1 MRPNESLKG
10 TESGRR
16 KGASLAEYLR
26 IFGAT
31 LRRYLNRV
39 PISVGNNPSQRPPRV
54 IAFYLP
60 QFHPIPE
67 NDAWWGAGFT
77 EWTHVRKAVPLFRGH
92 QQPKVP
98 LNSDYYDLLN
108 DDTREHQA
116 QLARDAGIS
125 GFCYWHYWFGNGKRL
140 LEKPFDQV
148 LASGKPDFHF
158 CLAWANE
165 SWTGI
170 WHGMKDKVLISQSY
184 PGTDDYIAHFNVV
197 VHAFQDPRYICV
209 DGNPLFI
216 VYKPWEIPDSKQ
228 FTNCWRRLARDHG
241 LKDIYFVGISDT
253 PLSDSMGFDG
263 YMAGAPKI
271 PERTTFPTFAEIF
284 LHRICR
290 LNPRLFFRVWNS
302 KGPQVFPYR
311 SFVRYSFTEP
321 MAACEFPVVVPNWDN
336 TPRVGRRGI
345 VLKGSTPELFALL
358 SRKAWKSN
366 VEKPDEES
374 IIFIKSW
381 NEWAEGNYLEPDE
394 LWGSGYLEAL
404 KEILNP
410 EKS

>member
-1 MRPNESLKG
+1 MHQNESLND
-10 TESGRR
+10 TVTGRR
-16 KGASLAEYLR
+16 KRASLAEYMR
-26 IFGAT
+26 MFGAT
-31 LRRYLNRV
+31 LRRYLHRV
-39 PISVGNNPSQRPPRV
+39 PALAVNKPSQQLPRV

-92 QQPKVP
+92 QQPKAP

-108 DDTREHQA
+108 DETREHQA
-116 QLARDAGIS
+116 HLARDAGIN
-125 GFCYWHYWFGNGKRL
+125 GFCYWHYWFGNGKKL
-140 LEKPFDQV
+140 LERPFNQV
-148 LASGKPDFHF
+148 ITSGRPDFPI

-170 WHGMKDKVLISQSY
+170 WHGMKDKVLMNQTY
-184 PGTDDYIAHFNVV
+184 PGPDDYVAHFNDVIR
-197 VHAFQDPRYICV
+197 AFQDPRYICV
-209 DGNPLFI
+209 DGKPLFI
-216 VYKPWEIPDSKQ
+216 VYKPWEIPDAKQ
-228 FTNCWRRLARDHG
+228 FTGCWRQLAREHG

-253 PLSDSMGFDG
+253 PLPDFTGFDG

-284 LHRICR
+284 LHRICGV
-290 LNPRLFFRVWNS
+290 NPRLFFRVWNRKS
-302 KGPQVFPYR
+302 PEVYPYQ
-311 SFVRYSFTEP
+311 SFVRHSFNEP
-321 MAACEFPVVVPNWDN
+321 MERREFPVVIPNWDN

-345 VLKGSTPELFALL
+345 VLKGSTPGFFTLLFC
-358 SRKAWKSN
+358 KAIKAN
-366 VEKPDEES
+366 RDKPDEENF
-374 IIFIKSW
+374 IFIKSW
-381 NEWAEGNYLEPDE
+381 NEWAEGNYMEPDDQ
-394 LWGSGYLEAL
+394 WGTGYLDAL